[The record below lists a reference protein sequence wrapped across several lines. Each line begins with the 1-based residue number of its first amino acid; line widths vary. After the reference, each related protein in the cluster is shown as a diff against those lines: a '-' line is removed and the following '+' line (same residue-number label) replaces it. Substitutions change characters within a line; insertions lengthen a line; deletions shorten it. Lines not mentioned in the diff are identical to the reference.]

1 MYCKLNGIMQGK
13 DNNCF
18 APKDNSTRAETAAIL
33 QRLSEKEYKSEL
45 GYSVVYNPIEFILD
59 NSGDHDTFTYNTKEM
74 TEAPIYITVQ
84 TYSDMDVKTVA
95 DGLVLQSRID
105 GIEATEVYF
114 GADSIKT
121 QNVYIEKE
129 VDGVKQ
135 IQVFYVIPVD
145 DGSMIVEIGSY
156 VDVSEKTDS
165 TIEEMLGTFSLKKA
179 E

>member
-1 MYCKLNGIMQGK
+1 
-13 DNNCF
+13 
-18 APKDNSTRAETAAIL
+18 
-33 QRLSEKEYKSEL
+33 
-45 GYSVVYNPIEFILD
+45 
-59 NSGDHDTFTYNTKEM
+59 M
-74 TEAPIYITVQ
+74 TEVPIYITVQ
-84 TYSDMDVKTVA
+84 PYSDMDVKTVA
-95 DGLVLQSRID
+95 DGLVLQSGID

-165 TIEEMLGTFSLKKA
+165 IIEEMLGTFSLKKA